1 MKVLRFTL
9 GLFIFFIL
17 SGHAHSSTLGD
28 LRLSYIEGDVQ
39 VRTEDTY
46 DWVPVFI
53 NMPLREGDQL
63 WLPDESRAEIQAR
76 NGVVVRI
83 DERSSFEVLTVDR
96 DSLQFYLD
104 TGHAYVK
111 FRDYRDSFVQ
121 IETPVSSIRAYNDA
135 SFRVDVSSDSD
146 TDISVFKGT
155 LYVENKGR
163 EKRVAAGR
171 RLSISEDYTDLSSLG
186 RADEWER
193 WNNTRDRKMEERRY
207 SSYYLPD
214 ELDSYSNDFDD
225 YGRWVHVREYGYV
238 WTPTI
243 VVSADWSPYRNG
255 RWAWIGGDYV
265 WIAYEP
271 WGWAPYH
278 YGRWTHIVSIGWCWV
293 PPARGAVHWGPGFV
307 GWVATPS
314 YVAWV
319 PLAPGETYYGQ
330 GYYGPNSVNIINI
343 DIHKTVI
350 KNVYKNVRVRNAVTV
365 HHNDTFIKGK
375 HVDFRV
381 KKNPFLTE
389 KISIGR
395 PERKA
400 ERFSAMPVL
409 KDIPDSRKPPHKVR
423 AINVKELKEN
433 RPMVKKLKSSVAAPE
448 SFRRT
453 SPDKKYKTSKD
464 RDYSVQPED
473 KSVSSRKY
481 TTSEERDY
489 NIQLEKESIPKRRP
503 QSFENRQQQEQKEPE
518 RSRGTRNIEKPNDKQ
533 VPVSGSEVRKGDNKT
548 RFTEKQMDKDN
559 SKNKDLKSEE
569 KILKEK
575 LKEEKKEEKEERKA
589 LEEKSPEEIKN

>member
-1 MKVLRFTL
+1 MKVLKFTL

-39 VRTEDTY
+39 IRTEDTY
-46 DWVPVFI
+46 DWVPGSI

-83 DERSSFEVLTVDR
+83 DERSSLEVLTLED

-104 TGHAYVK
+104 TGHVYLK
-111 FRDYRDSFVQ
+111 FRDHRDSFVQ
-121 IETPVSSIRAYNDA
+121 IETQVSSIRAYDDA
-135 SFRVDVSSDSD
+135 SFRVDVLRDSD
-146 TDISVFKGT
+146 TDVSVFKGT
-155 LYVENKGR
+155 VYVENKGR

-171 RLSISEDYTDLSSLG
+171 RLSISDDYTDLSFLE

-193 WNNTRDRKMEERRY
+193 WNNTRDRNMEARKY

-214 ELDSYSNDFDD
+214 ELDSYSNDLDD
-225 YGRWVHVREYGYV
+225 YGRWVNVREYGYV

-243 VVSADWSPYRNG
+243 VVSAGWSPYRDG
-255 RWAWIGGDYV
+255 RWVWMGNDYV

-293 PPARGAVHWGPGFV
+293 PPVRGAVHWGPGFV
-307 GWVATPS
+307 GWVTTPS

-319 PLAPGETYYGQ
+319 PLAPGETYYGR

-343 DIHKTVI
+343 AAHKTVI
-350 KNVYKNVRVRNAVTV
+350 KNVYRNVHVRNAVTV
-365 HHNDTFIKGK
+365 HHNDTFMKGK

-381 KKNPFLTE
+381 KENPFLTE

-400 ERFSAMPVL
+400 ERFSAMPL
-409 KDIPDSRKPPHKVR
+409 IKDIPESKKPPHKVR
-423 AINVKELKEN
+423 DINVKELKKK
-433 RPMVKKLKSSVAAPE
+433 RPMVKKRRSSIAAPE

-453 SPDKKYKTSKD
+453 SPEKKYKTSKG
-464 RDYSVQPED
+464 RDYGVQPED
-473 KSVSSRKY
+473 KSVSQRKPR
-481 TTSEERDY
+481 SF
-489 NIQLEKESIPKRRP
+489 EKE
-503 QSFENRQQQEQKEPE
+503 QQYEQEGTAS
-518 RSRGTRNIEKPNDKQ
+518 SRGTRKIEKPVEKQ
-533 VPVSGSEVRKGDNKT
+533 ASVKGSKARKGDSKVRST
-548 RFTEKQMDKDN
+548 DKQKDEKNSKDKD
-559 SKNKDLKSEE
+559 SKAE
-569 KILKEK
+569 KKLLKEK
-575 LKEEKKEEKEERKA
+575 QKAEKEERKA
-589 LEEKSPEEIKN
+589 LEKGLEEIKN